1 VEVGA
6 GLNINLDVNVN
17 NEELCDFEITDQM
30 LEEFKALSNKIISQ
44 ELRASS
50 LDPHVTIEIS
60 LTLLGPER
68 MQELNK
74 KHRGIDEPTD
84 VLSFPLW
91 EEEDGTFCMPEKI
104 AGEVSLG
111 DIIICPYV
119 VVENAR
125 VLGKNPD
132 GELKLVYV
140 HGLLHLLG
148 YDHATPEEE
157 AIMWRKQEEYL
168 ITKGEG
174 DI

>member
-1 VEVGA
+1 
-6 GLNINLDVNVN
+6 LNINLDVND
-17 NEELCDFEITDQM
+17 EELRDFEITDKM
-30 LEEFKALSNKIISQ
+30 LEEFKGLSDKIISQ
-44 ELRASS
+44 ELRDLD
-50 LDPHVTIEIS
+50 LDPHVSIEIS
-60 LTLLGPER
+60 LTILGPER

-74 KHRGIDEPTD
+74 RHRGIDEPTD

-91 EEEDGTFCMPEKI
+91 EEEDGTFCMPEEI

-111 DIIICPYV
+111 DIIICPCV
-119 VVENAR
+119 VAENAR
-125 VLGKNPD
+125 VLEKNPEE
-132 GELKLVYV
+132 ELKLIYV

-148 YDHATPEEE
+148 YDHTTPEEE